1 MKFNNF
7 FNNNKIITIKNK
19 FKTVT
24 ISVQLLLTYETFC
37 IATIKNT
44 CTKHCSRR
52 FLSEGSHFHMGD
64 EQSLLYPAQAFF
76 AVLKMSFEGLR
87 VWHCCVLFTFTVSS
101 AHTVEL
107 SRFDLVSVW
116 IFFTIEKILSH
127 SALEFGIVITAL
139 TILDISGNL
148 GVLVILFF
156 IASTSPQKTSVLVPS
171 VKLGRS
177 MAGVV

>member
-7 FNNNKIITIKNK
+7 VNNKIITIKNK

-24 ISVQLLLTYETFC
+24 ISVQLLLTQETFC

-44 CTKHCSRR
+44 CTKHRR

-64 EQSLLYPAQAFF
+64 EQSLLYPAHAFF
-76 AVLKMSFEGLR
+76 AVLKMSFEGLS

-101 AHTVEL
+101 AHTVEM

-116 IFFTIEKILSH
+116 IFFIREKILSH
-127 SALEFGIVITAL
+127 SALELGMVITAL
-139 TILDISGNL
+139 TILDIRNL
-148 GVLVILFF
+148 GVLVILIF
-156 IASTSPQKTSVLVPS
+156 IASTSPQKTSALVPS
-171 VKLGRS
+171 VKLGRA